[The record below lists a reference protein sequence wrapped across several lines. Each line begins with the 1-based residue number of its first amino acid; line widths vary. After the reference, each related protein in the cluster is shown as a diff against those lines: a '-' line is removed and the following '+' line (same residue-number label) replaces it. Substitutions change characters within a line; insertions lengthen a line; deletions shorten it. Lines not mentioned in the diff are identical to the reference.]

1 MKWHHTHL
9 FYLKGCRGGDACCT
23 VGEPCYESEGDCDID
38 EDCMPGLRCGYNENF
53 CRIKDGGRWEDG
65 DDCCY
70 KPGKWK
76 IYSVKWYLK
85 WYESNS

>member
-23 VGEPCYESEGDCDID
+23 VGEPCYESEGDCDLD

-70 KPGKWK
+70 KPGK
-76 IYSVKWYLK
+76 
-85 WYESNS
+85 